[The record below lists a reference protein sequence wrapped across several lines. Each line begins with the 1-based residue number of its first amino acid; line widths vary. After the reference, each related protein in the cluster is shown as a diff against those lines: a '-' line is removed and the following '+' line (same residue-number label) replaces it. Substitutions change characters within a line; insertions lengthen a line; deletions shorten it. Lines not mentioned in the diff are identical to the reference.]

1 MIGYCI
7 RDQRGI
13 FEKIDE
19 LVDHVNELEKET
31 KKGESLMEPIRH
43 YDEIS
48 SIRDDISKEL
58 KKTRESS
65 LVITKLDEALMWL
78 DRYYAE
84 DFGGEE

>member
-1 MIGYCI
+1 M
-7 RDQRGI
+7 Q
-13 FEKIDE
+13 
-19 LVDHVNELEKET
+19 
-31 KKGESLMEPIRH
+31 PIKH
-43 YDEIS
+43 YDEII

-84 DFGGEE
+84 QFGSEE

>member
-1 MIGYCI
+1 
-7 RDQRGI
+7 
-13 FEKIDE
+13 
-19 LVDHVNELEKET
+19 
-31 KKGESLMEPIRH
+31 MEPIKH
-43 YDEIS
+43 YDEIR

-78 DRYYAE
+78 DRYYVE

>member
-1 MIGYCI
+1 
-7 RDQRGI
+7 
-13 FEKIDE
+13 
-19 LVDHVNELEKET
+19 
-31 KKGESLMEPIRH
+31 MEPIKYH
-43 YDEIS
+43 DEIN

-84 DFGGEE
+84 QLGGEE

>member
-1 MIGYCI
+1 M
-7 RDQRGI
+7 
-13 FEKIDE
+13 K
-19 LVDHVNELEKET
+19 
-31 KKGESLMEPIRH
+31 PIKH
-43 YDEIS
+43 YDEIVN
-48 SIRDDISKEL
+48 IKNAISKEL

>member
-1 MIGYCI
+1 
-7 RDQRGI
+7 
-13 FEKIDE
+13 
-19 LVDHVNELEKET
+19 
-31 KKGESLMEPIRH
+31 MEPIKH

-48 SIRDDISKEL
+48 KIRDDISKEL

-84 DFGGEE
+84 NFGGEE

>member
-1 MIGYCI
+1 M
-7 RDQRGI
+7 Q
-13 FEKIDE
+13 
-19 LVDHVNELEKET
+19 
-31 KKGESLMEPIRH
+31 PIKH
-43 YDEIS
+43 YDEII

-84 DFGGEE
+84 QLGGEE

>member
-1 MIGYCI
+1 
-7 RDQRGI
+7 
-13 FEKIDE
+13 
-19 LVDHVNELEKET
+19 
-31 KKGESLMEPIRH
+31 MEPIKH

-48 SIRDDISKEL
+48 SIRDDISIEL

-84 DFGGEE
+84 QLGGEE